1 MMLKLIPEQVSST
14 RSITGTASAVASDEK
29 KPSFGQNDFEM
40 KYIERIPCDE
50 SKTCVNDID
59 DTWHKAAGPAGA
71 GDSEYIDI
79 QHDIL
84 YDSHTHAASEV
95 TYNAEYPDS
104 IIHTYR
110 SALRRCRAGPQKTED
125 AFYCYEVDGKGE
137 ETTIWNVTEAVKV
150 GESLTTDGTIA

>member
-1 MMLKLIPEQVSST
+1 
-14 RSITGTASAVASDEK
+14 
-29 KPSFGQNDFEM
+29 M

-71 GDSEYIDI
+71 GAPEYIDI

-84 YDSHTHAASEV
+84 YDSQTHATSEV

-110 SALRRCRAGPQKTED
+110 SALRTVVEQVHKKTED

-150 GESLTTDGTIA
+150 GESLTTMSARELAETIVGEMAAADRVEVDVMEVPDGAALELPRDGLA